1 MKYHLI
7 LWGALFFIFNTRPL
21 YADTLFFGDSLTASY
36 GDFGRK
42 LINDNV
48 KVEYVSGSGL
58 LNDSKKNWLHFVN
71 NTDLSEYD
79 NVIISLGT
87 NDFVKYSQND
97 YNEYYIRLFNLI
109 SEIQNQNPL
118 VTIIWLSPPHLKNAE
133 HEKYLIST
141 REIIK
146 NGADIMQ
153 FHYIDINRPHI
164 LGTDWQSVVD
174 GQKVRTDD
182 GIHITQ
188 AGSQRVISELVKS
201 MNQYENNND

>member
-118 VTIIWLSPPHLKNAE
+118 VTIIWLSPPHLKNVE

-188 AGSQRVISELVKS
+188 AGSRRVISELVKS